1 MKSRTQDRA
10 QWYRIDL
17 HTHTPASA
25 DYQQPE
31 ISYLDILQRA
41 EMRGIDI
48 LAFTDH
54 NTVAGYAALRRDIDQ
69 LEFLTARGRATPDE
83 QRLLAEYHRVLEKVL
98 VLPGFEFTATF
109 GFHILGIFPPDT
121 PIRKLEHLLLG
132 LRVPYEAIERGL
144 TEVGASADV
153 LTAYRMI
160 RNEGGIVI
168 AAHVNA
174 AHGVAMFKI
183 DFGGQTRIA
192 YTQDAYLSA
201 LEVTDLSKRGRYAT
215 THFFDG
221 SKPEYPRRMHCIQGS
236 DAHRLDSQIDRTG
249 KVINFGVGERPTE
262 ARLAE
267 RSFEALRALFDSNE
281 FNTTRPYTPPPLAE
295 DPLARI
301 RAQGSSQTQAF
312 YESPTQA
319 GVLRINLLNDIC
331 AFANGDGGTIYL
343 GLSDDARRMPTGV
356 ENAEMVIEQVS
367 RAAAAM
373 ILPPAQITMDALES
387 QNRAIVR
394 IEVARGVNRPY
405 ALDGSKIYLRSGS
418 ETRLAT
424 RDEIIQMVMEGR
436 VDAVPAARIDDR
448 RREQRDERREVRASQ
463 DERRER
469 PTREQRPQRPQRSES
484 ERPERE
490 ARPMRDERRQR
501 PPREEPPHPLDDI
514 LELTPPE
521 ERDARPER
529 EERSPR
535 PEREQRYERQRP
547 AREEQ
552 PERDQRPER
561 RDHDRP
567 RRDERPARPMREERA
582 PEPAVAAYEAAGEL
596 VYTPDMQ
603 PRLGVELVSVEPRGG
618 LNVYTLRDLMTN
630 GLQKNVTHVVKS
642 KTLQYAIKQHTKN
655 PIDLDRV
662 QWNGVFGLWRKYRRM
677 TDVRYDLVL
686 RTPDGARYFYGVPES
701 ELKGGWT
708 VFARMEAQSEDGS
721 AAASA
726 ESGLAIAP
734 AIPLEEAAP
743 APLVEI
749 SETPNEAIAAG
760 TAEAAPAEAPKKKKR
775 RRGGRNRRRGG
786 STAAGTEAVAES
798 PLIDP
803 PPAAE
808 VIAEPSTPVIEAAS
822 APQQKPKSGKS
833 SGKRKPA
840 KKPAAEALAPVP
852 VVTEPPKDEAKPK
865 KKSGGSK
872 KKAETPALPA
882 PEPAPKAETPKARS
896 RRAPKAEA
904 PPAPPAEE
912 QKPPRTRR
920 RRGPR

>member
-69 LEFLTARGRATPDE
+69 LEFLVARGRATPDE
-83 QRLLAEYHRVLEKVL
+83 QRLLAEYHRVLDKVL

-132 LRVPYEAIERGL
+132 LRVPFEAIERGL

-192 YTQDAYLSA
+192 YTQDPYLSA

-236 DAHRLDSQIDRTG
+236 DAHRLDSQTDRTG

-262 ARLAE
+262 ARLAD

-295 DPLARI
+295 DPLARM
-301 RAQGSSQTQAF
+301 RAQGASQTQAF

-331 AFANGDGGTIYL
+331 AFANGEGGTIYL

-373 ILPPAQITMDALES
+373 ILPPAQISIDAIES

-394 IEVARGVNRPY
+394 IQVAPGSNRPY

-424 RDEIIQMVMEGR
+424 RDEIIQMVIEGR
-436 VDAVPAARIDDR
+436 GGVSRAAPSSRTEER
-448 RREQRDERREVRASQ
+448 RREPREQRSDRDERRERDQRS
-463 DERRER
+463 ER
-469 PTREQRPQRPQRSES
+469 PPREQRPERE
-484 ERPERE
+484 ERPNRE
-490 ARPMRDERRQR
+490 ARPVRDERRQR
-501 PPREEPPHPLDDI
+501 PPREEPHPLDDI
-514 LELTPPE
+514 LELSPPSE
-521 ERDARPER
+521 GRNEHEQRPER
-529 EERSPR
+529 PPR
-535 PEREQRYERQRP
+535 PERERP
-547 AREEQ
+547 AREER
-552 PERDQRPER
+552 PEREMRPER
-561 RDHDRP
+561 REYDRL
-567 RRDERPARPMREERA
+567 RRDEHPPRPMREARA
-582 PEPAVAAYEAAGEL
+582 PETAVAAQETTGASM
-596 VYTPDMQ
+596 YTPDMQ
-603 PRLGVELVSVEPRGG
+603 PRLGVELVSVEPRGA

-630 GLQKNVTHVVKS
+630 GLQKNVTRVVKS
-642 KTLQYAIKQHTKN
+642 KSLQYAIKQHEAN
-655 PIDLDRV
+655 PVDLERV

-686 RTPDGARYFYGVPES
+686 RTPEGARYFYGVPES

-708 VFARMEAQSEDGS
+708 VFARMEAQSEDGV
-721 AAASA
+721 AAAEAAAQS
-726 ESGLAIAP
+726 AP
-734 AIPLEEAAP
+734 AMPIEAA
-743 APLVEI
+743 APVPVVEI
-749 SETPNEAIAAG
+749 TEMPNEAIAAG
-760 TAEAAPAEAPKKKKR
+760 TAEAVPAEAPKKKKR
-775 RRGGRNRRRGG
+775 RRGGRNRRRGSG
-786 STAAGTEAVAES
+786 TAAAATETVAET

-808 VIAEPSTPVIEAAS
+808 VIPEPTASIIEAA
-822 APQQKPKSGKS
+822 PVPPE
-833 SGKRKPA
+833 KRKTGKPASKRRPA
-840 KKPAAEALAPVP
+840 KTPAPEAPAS
-852 VVTEPPKDEAKPK
+852 VVAEPPKDEAKSAKNKRGRPK
-865 KKSGGSK
+865 KA
-872 KKAETPALPA
+872 KAPSPPLA
-882 PEPAPKAETPKARS
+882 PEPAPKVEAPKVRS

-904 PPAPPAEE
+904 PAAPPAEE
-912 QKPPRTRR
+912 AKPTRTRR